1 MTTGTDD
8 DDAPWG
14 DAAWPSRSDDTQQE
28 AKMVLGYLIFVL
40 VGGAVVVVGLAIMG
54 ALFRPH
60 AAHPIS
66 PIDHARDILG
76 ERYLAGEIN
85 TQEYCRRRDALR

>member
-8 DDAPWG
+8 DDAPWR
-14 DAAWPSRSDDTQQE
+14 DAAWPSRAGDTQQE
-28 AKMVLGYLIFVL
+28 AKVLDFLIFVL

-54 ALFRPH
+54 ALFRPR

-66 PIDHARDILG
+66 PIDHALDILG
-76 ERYLAGEIN
+76 ERYLRGEIN

>member
-1 MTTGTDD
+1 MTMTRH
-8 DDAPWG
+8 
-14 DAAWPSRSDDTQQE
+14 SE
-28 AKMVLGYLIFVL
+28 ALRGLREPTTRNRRQRWCYLIFVL

>member
-8 DDAPWG
+8 DAPWR
-14 DAAWPSRSDDTQQE
+14 DAALPSRADNTQQE

-40 VGGAVVVVGLAIMG
+40 VGGAVVVVGLAIIG
-54 ALFRPH
+54 AVLRPH
-60 AAHPIS
+60 AAQPPS
-66 PIDHARDILG
+66 LIDHACDILG

-85 TQEYCRRRDALR
+85 TEEYCRRRDALR

>member
-1 MTTGTDD
+1 MATH
-8 DDAPWG
+8 AFL
-14 DAAWPSRSDDTQQE
+14 
-28 AKMVLGYLIFVL
+28 MFVL
-40 VGGAVVVVGLAIMG
+40 VGCAVVVVGLAIMG
-54 ALFRPH
+54 ALFRPR
-60 AAHPIS
+60 AAHPNS